1 MAYCFS
7 WPGREG
13 ETAYITD
20 AIEFPLGYIG
30 LYPNKGA
37 GYVVWPDELPAHE
50 LDRLTA
56 GVTTLADYH
65 RSNADRLD
73 ETAQRL
79 ALVQPVVSS
88 F

>member
-13 ETAYITD
+13 ETACITD
-20 AIEFPLGYIG
+20 VIEFPLGYIG

-50 LDRLTA
+50 LDRLIA
-56 GVTTLADYH
+56 GVTTLADFH
-65 RSNADRLD
+65 RSNAERLD
-73 ETAQRL
+73 ETAERL
-79 ALVQPVVSS
+79 TLMRPVVK
-88 F
+88 